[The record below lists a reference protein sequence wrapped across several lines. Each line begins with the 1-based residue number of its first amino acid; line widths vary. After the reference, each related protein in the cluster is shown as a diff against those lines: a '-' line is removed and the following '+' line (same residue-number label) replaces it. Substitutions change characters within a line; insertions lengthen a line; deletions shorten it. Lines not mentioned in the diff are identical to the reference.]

1 VLAVVP
7 HPVSKFPT
15 GAWVGAVNVSL
26 FVPLLVAHLLAVNLA
41 AAGPL
46 ASLLL
51 EWLAARRGSAVGD
64 EVARKLARHV
74 LGAFALGIVLG
85 SVFLALLWRRDGD
98 PFVAAVQQFS
108 PAKLWFAGG
117 ELVFFALCHAIYLW
131 MWSRPWRRTTSGRIT
146 HRVLAVLAAT
156 NLLYHFPPMMVV
168 IAEIAAGQI
177 AASGVIDA
185 AAYRE
190 LVYTPAVAARSMHH
204 IMAAVALA
212 GLYAAAL
219 AWGRRNAGKAS
230 ETEFADATRAGSW
243 AGCLALA
250 AALLQVPVGI
260 WVLVNMPNNRVLMGD
275 DLLATGMFIAAVIA
289 ALGLMQHLAAIA
301 FGDLTRKNVV
311 TALALYVMVIV
322 LMTTTRVLSRSAA
335 ERNRAAAVE
344 VESTLEQTLRFS

>member
-1 VLAVVP
+1 MNL
-7 HPVSKFPT
+7 
-15 GAWVGAVNVSL
+15 SL

-51 EWLAARRGSAVGD
+51 EWLAARRGSTVGD
-64 EVARKLARHV
+64 EIARKLARHV

-85 SVFLALLWRRDGD
+85 SVFLALLWRREGD
-98 PFVAAVQQFS
+98 PFVAAVQRFS

-117 ELVFFALCHAIYLW
+117 ELVFFAVCQWLYLW
-131 MWSRPWRRTTSGRIT
+131 MWNRPWRQTTSGRFT

-168 IAEIAAGQI
+168 IAEIAAGQL
-177 AASGVIDA
+177 AAPGVIDA

-190 LVYTPAVAARSMHH
+190 LVYTPEVAARSVHH
-204 IMAAVALA
+204 IFAAVALA
-212 GLYAAAL
+212 GLYGAAL
-219 AWGRRNAGKAS
+219 AWGRMDAGKAN
-230 ETEFADATRAGSW
+230 EADVTDANRVGSW
-243 AGCLALA
+243 AGCLALG

-260 WVLVNMPNNRVLMGD
+260 WVLLNMPNNRVLMGD

-289 ALGLMQHLAAIA
+289 ALGLMQHIAAIA
-301 FGDLTRKNVV
+301 FGDLARKNVV

-322 LMTTTRVLSRSAA
+322 LMTSTRVLSRSAE

-344 VESTLEQTLRFS
+344 DESTFEQTTRFS